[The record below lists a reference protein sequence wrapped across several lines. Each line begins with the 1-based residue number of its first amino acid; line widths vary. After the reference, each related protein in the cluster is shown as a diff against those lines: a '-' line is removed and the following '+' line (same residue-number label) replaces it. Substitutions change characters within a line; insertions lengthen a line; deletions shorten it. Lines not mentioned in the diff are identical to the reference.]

1 MIYSR
6 ENHLRGLCQATFCRD
21 ELTTKPYSTL
31 MDAVVLTAADV
42 PNEYC
47 RVDYGKIETVFCTAQ
62 RLNCADCDK
71 QQTAEMS
78 LMVELD

>member
-1 MIYSR
+1 
-6 ENHLRGLCQATFCRD
+6 
-21 ELTTKPYSTL
+21 

-47 RVDYGKIETVFCTAQ
+47 RVGKIETVFCTAQ
-62 RLNCADCDK
+62 RLNCTDCDK
-71 QQTAEMS
+71 QHTAEMS

>member
-1 MIYSR
+1 
-6 ENHLRGLCQATFCRD
+6 
-21 ELTTKPYSTL
+21 
-31 MDAVVLTAADV
+31 MDVVVLTAADV

-78 LMVELD
+78 LMVELDF